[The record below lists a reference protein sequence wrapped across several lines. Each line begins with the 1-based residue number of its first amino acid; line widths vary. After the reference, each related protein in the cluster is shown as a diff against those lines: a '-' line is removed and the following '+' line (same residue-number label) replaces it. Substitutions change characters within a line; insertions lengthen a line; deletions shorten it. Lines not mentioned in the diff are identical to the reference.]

1 LSDGLEAGRR
11 ITLVSAPAGFGK
23 TTCVAAWLE
32 TLDCPLAWLSLEPAD
47 DDPGRFFAYLLAAVQ
62 QVDADLG
69 RAIEG
74 LLRAGQL
81 PPGEA
86 ISTSLINDIQR
97 LPARFLLVLDDFHL
111 IQDRLILQVLEA
123 LIANQPPALH
133 LVLLTRED
141 PPLPLARS
149 RANNQLT
156 EVRAADL
163 RFSRPEAAHFLNEV
177 MGLSLS
183 PADVAAL
190 ETKTEGW
197 IAGLQLAALALQPL
211 LAGREEADPSA
222 FIGALSGSHRFILGY
237 LTEQVLNRQPA
248 AVRRFLLQT
257 AILDQLN
264 GDLCDAVTGRSDG
277 RAALER
283 LFQANL
289 FLIPLDDEG
298 QWYRYHH
305 LFADLL
311 RELQNRLRP
320 DDTAELH
327 RRASRWYAGADRPGE
342 AIEHALAAQDYA
354 AAVDLLERHAMGLI
368 MQGYAQTVD
377 GWLQAIPAEWA
388 LSSPRTDLAFAWMH
402 LLRGAYAQVAPY
414 LDRAQ
419 AAFAGSEAAAHPGE
433 EKSALRAEWLAM
445 QALMSIMEGRPSEAK
460 AMASR
465 ALDMAPG
472 QDDRLRSLAYYA
484 LAGVCQSTAD
494 YDGAVEAYQRA
505 MQHARAADNLF
516 AEMMSTAG
524 LAVMAF
530 EYGQLHLTVEIIAPA
545 IARLERWGGLPP
557 ASAVVY
563 GMLGEVYCQWLQL
576 KEARHHNQR
585 ALQLSTLGG
594 YNTAVIFCRL
604 LLSRLCQLEGDLEA
618 ASQEIQQA
626 VELLPA
632 KVPDYVRQEVAA
644 QQVRLYLAR
653 NRPAAAE
660 MVLQGQGVSSL
671 GLPPGREIN
680 HSSGLLYNSYLHLL
694 LHQARAGRDP
704 AGLPPGIELAGRLI
718 AAARQGRYLL
728 VAVEALLLRAQIYAE
743 LGDGQ
748 SRADTIRALELAE
761 PGGFL
766 AVFVEQGLPVARALA
781 DLVKDGQPAT
791 VQPGYVRRILDAF
804 PPAPPSHEPVA
815 LVEPLTDRELEVL
828 RLMAEGLKY
837 KEIAERL
844 VISLNTVRFHVKAI
858 YGKLGVNN
866 RIRAVEAA
874 RQHRIL

>member
-1 LSDGLEAGRR
+1 MSDGLEAGRR

-62 QVDADLG
+62 QVGADLG
-69 RAIEG
+69 REIEG

-86 ISTSLINDIQR
+86 ISTSLINEIQR

-111 IQDRLILQVLEA
+111 IQDRLILQVLED
-123 LIANQPPALH
+123 LVTNQPPALH

-156 EVRAADL
+156 EIRAADL
-163 RFSRPEAAHFLNEV
+163 RFSQPEAAHFLNEV

-183 PADVAAL
+183 PGDVAAL

-197 IAGLQLAALALQPL
+197 IAGLQLAALALQPR
-211 LAGREEADPSA
+211 LAGREEVAPSA
-222 FIGALSGSHRFILGY
+222 FIEALSGSHRFIMGY
-237 LTEQVLNRQPA
+237 LTEQVLSRQPA

-257 AILDQLN
+257 SILEQLN

-320 DDTAELH
+320 EDTAELH
-327 RRASRWYAGADRPGE
+327 RRASRWYTGADRPGE
-342 AIEHALAAQDYA
+342 AIEHALAAQDYG

-368 MQGYAQTVD
+368 MQGYAKTVD
-377 GWLQAIPAEWA
+377 GWLQAIPVEWA

-402 LLRGAYAQVAPY
+402 VLRGAYARIAPY

-419 AAFAGSEAAAHPGE
+419 AAFAGSEATHPPGE
-433 EKSALRAEWLAM
+433 EQSALQAEWLAM
-445 QALMSIMEGRPSEAK
+445 QALMSIMQGRPEEGR
-460 AMASR
+460 AMANQ
-465 ALDMAPG
+465 ALAMAAEG
-472 QDDRLRSLAYYA
+472 DDRLRSLAYYA
-484 LAGVCQSTAD
+484 LAGVCQSMAD
-494 YDGAVEAYQRA
+494 YAGAVEAYQQA

-530 EYGQLHLTVEIIAPA
+530 EYGQLHLAVEIAAPA
-545 IARLERWGGLPP
+545 IARLERSEALPP
-557 ASAVVY
+557 ASAAVY
-563 GMLGEVYCQWLQL
+563 GLLGEVYCQWLQL
-576 KEARHHNQR
+576 KEARHHSQR

-594 YNTAVIFCRL
+594 YNTAAIFCRL
-604 LLSRLCQLEGDLEA
+604 LLSRLSQLEGDLEA
-618 ASQEIQQA
+618 ASSEIQQA
-626 VELLPA
+626 VDLLPV

-653 NRPAAAE
+653 NRPAAAR
-660 MVLQGQGVSSL
+660 MVLQGQGVSSPE
-671 GLPPGREIN
+671 LPPGQGVN

-694 LHQARAGRDP
+694 LHQARAGREP
-704 AGLPPGIELAGRLI
+704 GGLRPGIELAGRLI

-743 LGDGQ
+743 LGDAQ
-748 SRADTIRALELAE
+748 SQADTVRALELAE
-761 PGGFL
+761 PGAFL
-766 AVFVEQGLPVARALA
+766 AVFVEQGPPVARALA
-781 DLVKDGQPAT
+781 DLAKGGHLGT
-791 VQPGYVRRILDAF
+791 VQPGYVRRILAAF
-804 PPAPPSHEPVA
+804 PPAPPSHEPPA

-828 RLMAEGLKY
+828 
-837 KEIAERL
+837 
-844 VISLNTVRFHVKAI
+844 
-858 YGKLGVNN
+858 
-866 RIRAVEAA
+866 
-874 RQHRIL
+874 